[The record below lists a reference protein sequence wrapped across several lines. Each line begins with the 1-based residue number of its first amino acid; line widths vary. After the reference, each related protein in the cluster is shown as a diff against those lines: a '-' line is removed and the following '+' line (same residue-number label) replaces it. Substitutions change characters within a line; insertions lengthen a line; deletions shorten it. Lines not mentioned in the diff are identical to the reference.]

1 MVKPILKL
9 KMSFIDIK
17 NMFNK
22 IQTDNHNVK
31 KSVTTK
37 EKYILRKMSF
47 MFQST
52 KVNTYA
58 TKHFI
63 YIFVITF
70 ELFWSQE
77 IMRSQWG
84 HS

>member
-52 KVNTYA
+52 KVNTYT

-70 ELFWSQE
+70 EPFWSQE

>member
-52 KVNTYA
+52 KVNT
-58 TKHFI
+58 
-63 YIFVITF
+63 
-70 ELFWSQE
+70 
-77 IMRSQWG
+77 
-84 HS
+84 